1 MPDVQDNGIVIGTVA
16 PRESQTDTYEQTCL
30 NCRSITL
37 VDGIVDLL
45 VVHTS
50 ARGRFRS
57 PCCAGAYATGRRV
70 GDSYEGNL
78 IGAFMIDSGIETGFP
93 IGFVLASTDEDARP
107 TLVFEL
113 ASDYRREICERLRKG
128 HPPAGPLTTPSAN
141 PRSIVKH
148 LREVGLLPEGDRAA
162 EAEPDSSAARRV
174 V

>member
-1 MPDVQDNGIVIGTVA
+1 MPDVRNNGRVIGSVA
-16 PRESQTDTYEQTCL
+16 SRDCQNDRYELMCSC
-30 NCRSITL
+30 CRSVTL
-37 VDGIVDLL
+37 VEGIVDLL

-70 GDSYEGNL
+70 GNNDEGHL

-141 PRSIVKH
+141 PRSIIKH
-148 LREVGLLPEGDRAA
+148 LREVGLLPERDHMA
-162 EAEPDSSAARRV
+162 ETETDASAARRV
-174 V
+174 E